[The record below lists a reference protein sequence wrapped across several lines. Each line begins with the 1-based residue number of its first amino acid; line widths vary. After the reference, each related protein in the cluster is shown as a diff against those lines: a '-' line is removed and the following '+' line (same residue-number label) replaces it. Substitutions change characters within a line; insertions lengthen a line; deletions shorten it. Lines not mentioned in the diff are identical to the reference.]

1 MKWESILTGRQLQDA
16 SNKLIQITEILCRR
30 QHNLDTGGLM
40 YGNVGVL
47 LFLFYFWKW
56 RGDEA
61 VYKRAADM
69 LTSIIKRINSGLINC
84 DYQLTGLSFD
94 SGISGTELCIKH
106 LHQNAIIEGRIE
118 NMLGINDPVVYHQMI
133 EYVQEPNMPH
143 LLQALQISLYGVGR
157 NSRLSKEYLNR
168 LLIELTDRFCYS
180 QTNLIETMHP
190 DLIAKTRVIVEMIKQ
205 KYPDNPIAGTLS
217 AYLSKSLI
225 KRLSQYSENL
235 FFDNLY
241 SWYILLMSPQYSNL
255 AIEILNNKS
264 LEAIEYIDDLKMD
277 SGLECGLLSVAH
289 HFNHI
294 YQFSKD
300 IKFKNVA
307 CLCYSKLLQKSEIRG
322 AEKIWQTASKGIWCQ
337 HDGLLNGLS
346 GIGLSLLS
354 AVSDIEPKWDE
365 CLFLSP

>member
-1 MKWESILTGRQLQDA
+1 
-16 SNKLIQITEILCRR
+16 
-30 QHNLDTGGLM
+30 
-40 YGNVGVL
+40 
-47 LFLFYFWKW
+47 
-56 RGDEA
+56 
-61 VYKRAADM
+61 
-69 LTSIIKRINSGLINC
+69 
-84 DYQLTGLSFD
+84 
-94 SGISGTELCIKH
+94 
-106 LHQNAIIEGRIE
+106 
-118 NMLGINDPVVYHQMI
+118 
-133 EYVQEPNMPH
+133 
-143 LLQALQISLYGVGR
+143 
-157 NSRLSKEYLNR
+157 
-168 LLIELTDRFCYS
+168 
-180 QTNLIETMHP
+180 
-190 DLIAKTRVIVEMIKQ
+190 
-205 KYPDNPIAGTLS
+205 
-217 AYLSKSLI
+217 
-225 KRLSQYSENL
+225 
-235 FFDNLY
+235 
-241 SWYILLMSPQYSNL
+241 MSPQYSNL

-307 CLCYSKLLQKSEIRG
+307 CLCYSKLIQKSEIRG

>member
-1 MKWESILTGRQLQDA
+1 
-16 SNKLIQITEILCRR
+16 
-30 QHNLDTGGLM
+30 
-40 YGNVGVL
+40 
-47 LFLFYFWKW
+47 
-56 RGDEA
+56 
-61 VYKRAADM
+61 
-69 LTSIIKRINSGLINC
+69 
-84 DYQLTGLSFD
+84 
-94 SGISGTELCIKH
+94 
-106 LHQNAIIEGRIE
+106 
-118 NMLGINDPVVYHQMI
+118 
-133 EYVQEPNMPH
+133 
-143 LLQALQISLYGVGR
+143 
-157 NSRLSKEYLNR
+157 
-168 LLIELTDRFCYS
+168 
-180 QTNLIETMHP
+180 
-190 DLIAKTRVIVEMIKQ
+190 
-205 KYPDNPIAGTLS
+205 
-217 AYLSKSLI
+217 
-225 KRLSQYSENL
+225 
-235 FFDNLY
+235 
-241 SWYILLMSPQYSNL
+241 MSPQYSNL

-322 AEKIWQTASKGIWCQ
+322 DEKIWQTASKGIWCQ